1 MSENE
6 QKEVKTTNEAAADDK
21 KIAKKDGFA
30 NWFIDVEKLF
40 AFFAGIICGYIA
52 LTIKNAEPFL
62 TFVSRQPYINDMLH
76 DHIFRDYLKLVEE
89 YAPKV
94 VPYLLLAVIV
104 LLVVSFIMDYEK
116 SEHGYVLR
124 IAGMLMAS
132 LTGLGYILVYVGFG
146 FADLVMNA
154 KAYVF
159 LSMLLIGFVLAIISC
174 ICYGKKKAGARTKA
188 LVLKCITVICVL
200 GCFIGAGVYL
210 AKNLGAEYKVC
221 HEVNQLLKEHSSG
234 INQDIAYQ
242 IGNVVKGYATYH
254 DGVMYYTTLGS
265 IWRIDESGIVKRL
278 YTLPE
283 GSGFY
288 KGDIYYYE
296 DYLYVGCM
304 GYSGK
309 AQCSIL
315 QVSTADGSVKEIC
328 APTVNNL
335 YFGVVDGKLLY
346 RQATEEKYVADIYC
360 IDLDKTTEAE
370 DAVIYDKGIDDL
382 SSLDRQMWV
391 QKYLYNYVD
400 NIFWRWDVQYQFI
413 GENAYYLYDLEYDET
428 DDFRDY
434 GGEYLYSYRG
444 YNTLILD
451 EADDGSEHLI
461 ERVVAFNVFNDTI
474 YYMQESKTGY
484 DIYSC
489 DKDGGNQT
497 LLASVP
503 VAFEES
509 DFGCSA
515 DMVVGEGFIVCEVYA
530 RYLEGTYRYFVDI
543 ETGEVKEIEFP

>member
-6 QKEVKTTNEAAADDK
+6 QKEVTATNEAVADGGK
-21 KIAKKDGFA
+21 TAKRDGFA

-40 AFFAGIICGYIA
+40 VVFAGVICGYIA

-76 DHIFRDYLKLVEE
+76 NHIFRDYLELVEV

-104 LLVVSFIMDYEK
+104 LFVASFIMDYEK

-146 FADLVMNA
+146 FAEPVMNA

-159 LSMLLIGFVLAIISC
+159 LTMLLVGFVLAIISC
-174 ICYGKKKAGARTKA
+174 ICYGKKKAGAGTKTVA
-188 LVLKCITVICVL
+188 LKCITAVCIL
-200 GCFIGAGVYL
+200 GCFVGAGFYL
-210 AKNLGAEYKVC
+210 AINLGTDYKVC
-221 HEVNQLLKEHSSG
+221 NEANQFLKEHPTE
-234 INQDIAYQ
+234 INQEIAYQ

-254 DGVMYYTTLGS
+254 DGVMYYTTRGS
-265 IWRIDESGIVKRL
+265 IWQIDESGIVKEL

-288 KGDIYYYE
+288 GQGIYYYE
-296 DYLYVGCM
+296 DYLYVGCS

-315 QVSTADGSVKEIC
+315 QVSVADGSMKEIC
-328 APTVNNL
+328 SPTVNNV
-335 YFGVVDGKLLY
+335 YFGLVDSKLLY
-346 RQATEEKYVADIYC
+346 RQATEDKYVADIYC

-370 DAVIYDKGIDDL
+370 DAVLYDKGIDDL
-382 SSLDRQMWV
+382 IGLDREAWI
-391 QKYLYNYVD
+391 QKYLYGYLDNY
-400 NIFWRWDVQYQFI
+400 FWPDKDYQFI
-413 GENAYYLYDLEYDET
+413 GENGYYLYDFDYDET
-428 DDFRDY
+428 DYDRDY
-434 GGEYLYSYRG
+434 GGEYPYSYKG
-444 YNTLILD
+444 NCTLVLN
-451 EADDGSEHLI
+451 EANSSFESLL
-461 ERVVAFNVFNDTI
+461 EKVVDFNIFNNTI
-474 YYMQESKTGY
+474 YYMQESKAGY

-489 DKDGGNQT
+489 DKDGGNQN

-503 VAFEES
+503 VAFEAS
-509 DFGCSA
+509 DYGCSTN
-515 DMVVGEGFIVCEVYA
+515 MVVGEGFIVCEVYA
-530 RYLEGTYRYFVDI
+530 KYLEGTYRYFVDI
-543 ETGEVKEIEFP
+543 ETGEVKEIEIP